1 MRKTTLLKLGFL
13 LSLLSFSQCK
23 EGKPYQDVPNMSQ
36 DQHSFAKPQ
45 EVQMTHL
52 DLILK
57 VSFESRR
64 LAGIATIHIKR
75 QSADFQEL
83 VLDTKALEI
92 EKILLDDGS
101 QAQYR
106 LDEAQ
111 EFLGQALRISLK
123 PETQKLSIYYKT
135 SPEAEALQWLSP
147 AQTAGKE
154 QPFLFSQ
161 SQSILARSWVP
172 CQDSPGIRFT
182 YNAEI
187 TVPEGLMALMS
198 ATNPTEKN
206 ESGRYS
212 FEMKQPIPAYL
223 LALAVG
229 DVVFQPID
237 ERTGVYAE
245 PAMLEASVKEFE
257 DLGKMVSVAEKLYG
271 AYEWERYDLLV
282 LPPSF
287 PFGGMENPRLTF
299 ATPTIIAGDK
309 SLTSLVA
316 HELAH
321 SWSGNLV
328 TNRTWNDFWLNEGF
342 TVYFERRI
350 IEALYNKDFADMEAV
365 LGYQDLQGTLE
376 RMGTNNRDTKLQLD
390 LYRRDPDEAVTDIAY
405 EKGFFFLCTIEQAI
419 GREAFDDF
427 VKKYF
432 KSHAF
437 RAMDTQSFIQYL
449 EKELIK
455 GDKRLETKIR
465 YKDWI
470 FGTGLPDNCPVPQSR
485 LFAEVDK
492 QLALWNTHKKTDSLS
507 TAAWSSQEWL
517 HFIRHIERP
526 AKIEDLKALDKAFQ
540 LTASNNAEVQAA
552 WYLQAIHSR
561 YEAAYPALEAFLIKV
576 GRRKFLTPLYTALI
590 QSPEGKK
597 QALAIY
603 AKAREGY
610 HAVAIGTLDKLLD
623 WKTP

>member
-1 MRKTTLLKLGFL
+1 
-13 LSLLSFSQCK
+13 
-23 EGKPYQDVPNMSQ
+23 
-36 DQHSFAKPQ
+36 
-45 EVQMTHL
+45 
-52 DLILK
+52 
-57 VSFESRR
+57 
-64 LAGIATIHIKR
+64 
-75 QSADFQEL
+75 
-83 VLDTKALEI
+83 
-92 EKILLDDGS
+92 
-101 QAQYR
+101 
-106 LDEAQ
+106 
-111 EFLGQALRISLK
+111 
-123 PETQKLSIYYKT
+123 
-135 SPEAEALQWLSP
+135 
-147 AQTAGKE
+147 
-154 QPFLFSQ
+154 
-161 SQSILARSWVP
+161 
-172 CQDSPGIRFT
+172 
-182 YNAEI
+182 
-187 TVPEGLMALMS
+187 
-198 ATNPTEKN
+198 
-206 ESGRYS
+206 
-212 FEMKQPIPAYL
+212 
-223 LALAVG
+223 
-229 DVVFQPID
+229 
-237 ERTGVYAE
+237 
-245 PAMLEASVKEFE
+245 
-257 DLGKMVSVAEKLYG
+257 
-271 AYEWERYDLLV
+271 
-282 LPPSF
+282 
-287 PFGGMENPRLTF
+287 
-299 ATPTIIAGDK
+299 
-309 SLTSLVA
+309 
-316 HELAH
+316 
-321 SWSGNLV
+321 
-328 TNRTWNDFWLNEGF
+328 
-342 TVYFERRI
+342 VYFERRI
-350 IEALYNKDFADMEAV
+350 IEALYNKDFAEMEAV
-365 LGYQDLQGTLE
+365 LGYQDLQATLE

-449 EKELIK
+449 EQELIK
-455 GDKRLETKIR
+455 GDKRLEAKIR

-492 QLALWNTHKKTDSLS
+492 QLALWNTHKKTDSLN

-540 LTASNNAEVQAA
+540 LTASNNAEIQAA

-561 YEAAYPALEAFLIKV
+561 YEEAYPALEAFLIKV